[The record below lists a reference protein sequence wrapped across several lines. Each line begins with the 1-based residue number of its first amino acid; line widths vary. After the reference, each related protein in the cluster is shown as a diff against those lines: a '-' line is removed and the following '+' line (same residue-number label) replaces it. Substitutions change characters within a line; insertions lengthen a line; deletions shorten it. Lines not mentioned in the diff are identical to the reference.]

1 MLKFLRKTD
10 GLVTVEWVGIS
21 CVLVLGAIAIAAF
34 TMQSAD
40 AAGGA
45 IDTGLQSAD
54 ASAPSLGGAFG
65 DGQGPN

>member
-21 CVLVLGAIAIAAF
+21 CVLVLGAIAITAF

-45 IDTGLQSAD
+45 IGTGLRTAD
-54 ASAPSLGGAFG
+54 ASAPVLGGAFG
-65 DGQGPN
+65 DGVGPN

>member
-1 MLKFLRKTD
+1 MLRFLRKTD

-21 CVLVLGAIAIAAF
+21 CVLMLAAFAITAF

-45 IDTGLQSAD
+45 AAAGLNSVD
-54 ASAPSLGGAFG
+54 PSTPPPLGVFG
-65 DGQGPN
+65 DGQN

>member
-1 MLKFLRKTD
+1 MLRFLRKTD

-21 CVLVLGAIAIAAF
+21 CVLVLAVIAITAF

-45 IDTGLQSAD
+45 VAVGLNSID
-54 ASAPSLGGAFG
+54 PSPPPPLSFG
-65 DGQGPN
+65 DGQN